1 MQKKTPM
8 RMCLGCREMRPK
20 RELIRVARAPEGA
33 VGLDLKGKSPGRGA
47 YLCRNAAC
55 LKRAV
60 KSKALSRA
68 LGTEIPEEI
77 YEGLAGQL
85 EESDG

>member
-1 MQKKTPM
+1 MQKKTPL
-8 RMCLGCREMRPK
+8 RLCLGCREMRPK
-20 RELIRVARAPEGA
+20 RELIRVVRSPEGA
-33 VGLDLKGKSPGRGA
+33 VGLDLNGKSPGRGA
-47 YLCRNAAC
+47 YLCRSAAC

-77 YEGLAGQL
+77 YAGLAGQL